1 MPINVFDT
9 PGFFD
14 SDPCWH
20 DENKKA
26 IASQIGINSID
37 VFAVFMTINNVRIDS
52 SIQEIFIRLHEWTN
66 GHIWNNVVFVFGR
79 TERSPNKQSERL
91 FETISINQG
100 KKYLTK
106 ILKMNRPVNDF
117 VRCNV
122 KN

>member
-1 MPINVFDT
+1 MNVFDT

-26 IASQIGINSID
+26 IASQIGVNSID

-66 GHIWNNVVFVFGR
+66 GHIWGNLVFVFGR
-79 TERSPNKQSERL
+79 TDCSPNKHIERL
-91 FETISINQG
+91 SEMTSI
-100 KKYLTK
+100 TK
-106 ILKMNRPVNDF
+106 GTK
-117 VRCNV
+117 
-122 KN
+122 